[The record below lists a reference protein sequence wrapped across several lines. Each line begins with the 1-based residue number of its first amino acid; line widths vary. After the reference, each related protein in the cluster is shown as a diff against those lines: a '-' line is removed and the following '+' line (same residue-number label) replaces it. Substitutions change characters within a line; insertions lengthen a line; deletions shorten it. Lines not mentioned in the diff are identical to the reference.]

1 MYDIETLQRTIDS
14 CERDTDSLIARYG
27 TGVRPSWV
35 STDIVINQVRIEKYR
50 KMLAAELAKQGD
62 PK

>member
-1 MYDIETLQRTIDS
+1 MHIQTLKSTIAS
-14 CERDTDSLIARYG
+14 AERDNENLTERYG

-35 STDIVINQVRIEKYR
+35 STDIAINNMHIAKYS
-50 KMLAAELAKQGD
+50 KMLADELAKQGE

>member
-1 MYDIETLQRTIDS
+1 MHIETLKSTIAS
-14 CERDTDSLIARYG
+14 AERDNDSLIARYG

-35 STDIVINQVRIEKYR
+35 GIEIVMNQARIEKYS
-50 KMLAAELAKQGD
+50 KMLADELAKQGE

>member
-1 MYDIETLQRTIDS
+1 MHIETLRSTIAS
-14 CERDTDSLIARYG
+14 AERDNENLTAQYG

-35 STDIVINQVRIEKYR
+35 GIEIVLNLDRIDRYK
-50 KMLAAELAKQGD
+50 KLLADELTKQGE

>member
-1 MYDIETLQRTIDS
+1 MYIETLKSTIAS
-14 CERDTDSLIARYG
+14 AERDNDSLIARYG

-35 STDIVINQVRIEKYR
+35 GIEIVMNQARIEKYS
-50 KMLAAELAKQGD
+50 KMLADELAKKGE

>member
-1 MYDIETLQRTIDS
+1 MHIETLKSTIDS
-14 CERDTDSLIARYG
+14 AERDNDSLIARYG

-35 STDIVINQVRIEKYR
+35 GIEIVMNQARIAKYR
-50 KMLAAELAKQGD
+50 KMLADELAKQGE